1 MVHRELSQADRN
13 NGKNYLPPPHPC
25 LQDRVVCDCIK
36 TLKDTEER
44 GLFPTTPS
52 SNEPPREQRLLVGQ
66 VMDDQLPEPHFAV
79 EMIPYKGT
87 AGDKLL

>member
-1 MVHRELSQADRN
+1 MKSD
-13 NGKNYLPPPHPC
+13 PPPASTSFLHPC
-25 LQDRVVCDCIK
+25 LQDRVVCDCITAAFHE

-44 GLFPTTPS
+44 GLFPMTPS

-66 VMDDQLPEPHFAV
+66 VIDDQLPEPHFAV